1 MNGYLAKH
9 SCSITGIV
17 WLISDI
23 WYDKPHSNNPCTKAQ
38 NLHQKHFWN
47 YIPGT
52 KLETCMIPEFMEQS
66 MVAKISDILKKVK
79 CYWNKSKLFNKFQNL
94 QKHLWTTMCFS
105 WNFKEY
111 SSVPETCIWLPKK
124 QTASAFLHHLL
135 ENPDSWIMNLI
146 CEKDVKFLKKPFGFL
161 NKSLNFLGFWKY
173 FRVPDLMRKEV
184 ICFWN
189 FWKTA
194 FMIQFQSYWIHW
206 WLLISFLNS
215 SNGLTSQREMLIL
228 E

>member
-9 SCSITGIV
+9 SCYITGIV

-105 WNFKEY
+105 WNFKEC
-111 SSVPETCIWLPKK
+111 SSVPETCIWLPKETNSLCISPTSSGK
-124 QTASAFLHHLL
+124 
-135 ENPDSWIMNLI
+135 SW
-146 CEKDVKFLKKPFGFL
+146 FL
-161 NKSLNFLGFWKY
+161 NHESNLWERCEVPEKTFW
-173 FRVPDLMRKEV
+173 VPE
-184 ICFWN
+184 
-189 FWKTA
+189 
-194 FMIQFQSYWIHW
+194 
-206 WLLISFLNS
+206 
-215 SNGLTSQREMLIL
+215 
-228 E
+228 